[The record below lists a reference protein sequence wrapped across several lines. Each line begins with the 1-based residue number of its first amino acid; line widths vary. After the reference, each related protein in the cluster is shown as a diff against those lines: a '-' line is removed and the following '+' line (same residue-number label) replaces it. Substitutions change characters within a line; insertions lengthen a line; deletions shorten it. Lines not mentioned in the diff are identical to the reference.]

1 VSETISSTQSRRRSD
16 TLESVARSDLSGT
29 LKHGF
34 TAHPKIDRV
43 TGELHAVTYVPP
55 EIESNAKGKPR
66 LWDQWIQ
73 PEAPSL
79 EGRAGQAGPLLGA

>member
-16 TLESVARSDLSGT
+16 TLESVGRSDLSGT
-29 LKHGF
+29 VKHGF

-43 TGELHAVTYVPP
+43 TRELHAVTYVSPK
-55 EIESNAKGKPR
+55 IESNAKGKPR
-66 LWDQWIQ
+66 LRDQWIE

-79 EGRAGQAGPLLGA
+79 EGRAGQAEPLLGA